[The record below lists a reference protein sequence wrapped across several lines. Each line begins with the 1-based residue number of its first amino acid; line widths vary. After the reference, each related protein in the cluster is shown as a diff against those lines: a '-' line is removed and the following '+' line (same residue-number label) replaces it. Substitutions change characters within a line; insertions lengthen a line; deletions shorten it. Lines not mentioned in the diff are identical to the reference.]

1 MKDDLMNISCSVTKK
16 SSMLSTSGFYDLT
29 YFHLKQTFEGHTVI
43 FGGKVKT
50 GKQMESDGE
59 KFYLIEELNVP

>member
-1 MKDDLMNISCSVTKK
+1 
-16 SSMLSTSGFYDLT
+16 MLSTSGFYDLT